1 MADLARAANFG
12 GTMTTSKIYI
22 FFICSMIESFSFF
35 PLYQEHDGDMKQL
48 AKELSSLSINDCS
61 LPGIKPGDK
70 NKLADLLKTRSIMQF
85 NSSSRGGGDLTSL
98 FSPEELALL
107 QDIPKGTLLEL
118 KIVICW

>member
-1 MADLARAANFG
+1 
-12 GTMTTSKIYI
+12 MTTSKICI
-22 FFICSMIESFSFF
+22 FFICSMTESFSFF
-35 PLYQEHDGDMKQL
+35 SLYQEHDGDMKQL

-61 LPGIKPGDK
+61 LPGIKPEDK

-85 NSSSRGGGDLTSL
+85 NSSSRGGGDLTFL

-118 KIVICW
+118 KNSYLLVT